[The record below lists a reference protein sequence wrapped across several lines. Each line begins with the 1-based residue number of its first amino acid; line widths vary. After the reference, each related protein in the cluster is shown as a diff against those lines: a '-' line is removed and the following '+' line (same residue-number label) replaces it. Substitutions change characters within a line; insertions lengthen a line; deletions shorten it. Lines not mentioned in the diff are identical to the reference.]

1 MAENKLKRLTEDENQ
16 DSTAEPPNKKIK
28 SINDDIIIEN
38 FLCKYFFIDKSLL
51 IKEFLQDGSKIVCI
65 TRPSGYGKTTNLT
78 MLRYFFEMNYENIKE
93 NEFQNLQNKKYFEN
107 LLISKEKEDD
117 QTYLD
122 KYQGKYP
129 VIYLDFSSDFKIG
142 KTFEAT
148 IKNFKNF
155 IKKLFRSYKNINL
168 NNLDNYD
175 KEQWEIF
182 QNGNVSIDELN
193 ESISFLCLNLNK
205 TFNKKIIL
213 LIDNYESPILNTVN
227 TSFFNEF
234 YEFYEEVFLE
244 IFKQDKRH
252 HYLFKTFITRNLKVN
267 EDSFKEINLT
277 NYSITSNINLL
288 LQNGYIEKAIPE
300 LINYE
305 MLKKDYIEK
314 HREIFWTLLV
324 EYGYLIYDYRTV
336 TTISDFKVVKLK
348 VSTNDVRE
356 FIKKKFFEWKKN
368 LFNVEKIQNT
378 IDSLTSNYDEER
390 IIEFLKD
397 KIKSNLGY
405 STGYD
410 YYKNEFID
418 KYYSIIYS
426 LLSISDK
433 YKIDTE
439 IKFKE
444 NDNIRELLIIPK
456 KNLKSN
462 NNKNDIIYI
471 IINYND
477 IVEKGC
483 IEALDYNENLVFD
496 NIELKNKYDKI
507 IKFGIAFNEKICDV
521 IYEINYGNLFKK
533 KEMQKEMQKN
543 LYKGEK
549 YRDAINDNRYLIDK
563 TKMISEL
570 IQQKYDVFLITR
582 PRRFGKSLNL
592 SMIKEFFE
600 KPINEKENE
609 DKKFVFDGL
618 EVSKDRKNMRHFHKY
633 PVIYLNFKSNN
644 NKEDDNSSIINF
656 LKKEIS
662 SVFNYYK
669 KRIDFNKLSR
679 DQQEEWNKIEQ
690 KSDGVI
696 LQSTIKFL
704 CTCLKE
710 FYKRRCIILID
721 EYDKIFSE
729 KLKSESTFGTIKTFF
744 SDTFKGNDYLHFGI
758 VTGCLDIGL
767 NELNSG
773 ANNFTKCS
781 LLKDDYFSD
790 CYGFTE
796 DELNKIL
803 SNFNISDN
811 KEKSDKDKTKDGI
824 KERLKKKYDGYSCF
838 SDKGIIKNIYNPFS
852 VIKFIETN
860 KDKKENYE
868 LSNYWV
874 NTGSNDKLK
883 NLIRENDFNFEIEFL
898 SLLCGRII
906 KISYDKDSGIDDNF
920 LRKDYSYR
928 DIWKVL
934 FFSGYL
940 AVADEEEYN
949 ENIKNMNNL
958 KMKFT
963 SNDLKVFNMNEK
975 EIESYKNKL
984 IETKDLED
992 ILYFKI
998 PNQEVLDNFNELM
1011 EELNKEKITSDY
1023 GDFKISEVLE
1033 NFINGIYNK
1042 DLEMIN
1048 KGLSKYLRQFS
1059 SRHLPI
1065 SYKRKSTESSPPE
1078 HVYQLFLMQLFFNLN
1093 VKGLV
1098 AEQES
1103 GYGIIDI
1110 GFPNEKENEEYI
1122 IIEIKVSD
1130 KDDQNSLSKACKE
1143 AINQIDNQKYDEKFK
1158 NSFNKIIKYG
1168 MAFNRRKCLIEMKE
1182 NNGDIKEY
1190 EDNEDDNKT

>member
-1 MAENKLKRLTEDENQ
+1 MAENKLKRLTEVENQ
-16 DSTAEPPNKKIK
+16 DSTAEPPNKKRK
-28 SINDDIIIEN
+28 ESSDLLKKFN
-38 FLCKYFFIDKSLL
+38 CQYFYIDKSLL
-51 IKEFLQDGSKIVCI
+51 IKEFLQDESEIVCV

-78 MLRYFFEMNYENIKE
+78 MFRYFFEMNYENIKE

-193 ESISFLCLNLNK
+193 ESISFLCLSLNEA
-205 TFNKKIIL
+205 FNKQIIL
-213 LIDNYESPILNTVN
+213 LIDNYDSPILNTVN
-227 TSFFNEF
+227 TSFYNEF
-234 YEFYEEVFLE
+234 FKFYKDVFLN
-244 IFKQDKRH
+244 IFKEDKYY
-252 HYLFKTFITRNLKVN
+252 HYLFKTFITGNLNVN
-267 EDSFKEINLT
+267 EYYFNEINLI
-277 NYSITSNINLL
+277 NNSIIDDMIFL
-288 LQNGYIEKAIPE
+288 LQNGYIEKKIPE
-300 LINYE
+300 LTNYE
-305 MLKKDYIEK
+305 MLKKDYINK
-314 HREIFWTLLV
+314 HREIIWTLLI
-324 EYGYLIYDYRTV
+324 EYGYLIVDV
-336 TTISDFKVVKLK
+336 TTNNGNISEVRKLIIK
-348 VSTNDVRE
+348 TEDIRE
-356 FIKKKFFEWKKN
+356 FIKKNFFEWKKN
-368 LFNVEKIQNT
+368 LFNVEKIKNT

-426 LLSISDK
+426 LLSLSDECEVVTK
-433 YKIDTE
+433 E
-439 IKFKE
+439 IFNE
-444 NDNIRELLIIPK
+444 NNNIRELLIIPK
-456 KNLKSN
+456 DNLETNTLN

-471 IINYND
+471 IINYNNN
-477 IVEKGC
+477 VEKGC
-483 IEALDYNENLVFD
+483 IEALDYNENLIFD
-496 NIELKNKYDKI
+496 KIELKNEYDKI
-507 IKFGIAFNEKICDV
+507 IKFGIAFNKKICDV
-521 IYEINYGNLFKK
+521 IYEINYGNKIK
-533 KEMQKEMQKN
+533 EKEMQKEI
-543 LYKGEK
+543 YTGEK
-549 YRDAINDNRYLIDK
+549 FQYASNENCYLIDK
-563 TKMISEL
+563 TKMISKL
-570 IQQKYDVFLITR
+570 INRKGINAYLITR

-592 SMIKEFFE
+592 SMIKDFFE

-710 FYKRRCIILID
+710 FYKRNCIILID

-781 LLKDDYFSD
+781 LLKDNYFSD

-803 SNFNISDN
+803 SKFNISDN

-860 KDKKENYE
+860 MNKKENYE

-883 NLIRENDFNFEIEFL
+883 NFIRENDFNFEIEFL

-920 LRKDYSYR
+920 LRKDFSNG

-984 IETKDLED
+984 IETKDLEN

-1023 GDFKISEVLE
+1023 GDFKVSNVLE

-1078 HVYQLFLMQLFFNLN
+1078 HVYQLFLMQLFFNLS

-1110 GFPNEKENEEYI
+1110 GFPNKKEDEEYI

-1168 MAFNRRKCLIEMKE
+1168 MAFNKRKCLIEMKE

>member
-16 DSTAEPPNKKIK
+16 DSTAEPPNKKRK
-28 SINDDIIIEN
+28 ESSDLLKKFN
-38 FLCKYFFIDKSLL
+38 CQYFYIDKSLL
-51 IKEFLQDGSKIVCI
+51 IKKFLQDESEIVCV
-65 TRPSGYGKTTNLT
+65 TRPSGYGKTTNLK

-129 VIYLDFSSDFKIG
+129 VIYLDFSTVIIEE
-142 KTFEAT
+142 TYEAT
-148 IKNFKNF
+148 IESFKSF

-168 NNLDNYD
+168 KNLDKYD
-175 KEQWEIF
+175 KEQWENFQSGIF
-182 QNGNVSIDELN
+182 SLYELK
-193 ESISFLCLNLNK
+193 ESISFLCLSLNEA
-205 TFNKKIIL
+205 FNKQIIL
-213 LIDNYESPILNTVN
+213 LIDNYDSPILNTVN
-227 TSFFNEF
+227 TSFYNKFFKF
-234 YEFYEEVFLE
+234 YKDVFLN
-244 IFKQDKRH
+244 IFKEDKYY
-252 HYLFKTFITRNLKVN
+252 HYLFKTFITGNLNK
-267 EDSFKEINLT
+267 
-277 NYSITSNINLL
+277 
-288 LQNGYIEKAIPE
+288 IPE
-300 LINYE
+300 LTNYE
-305 MLKKDYIEK
+305 MLKKDYINK
-314 HREIFWTLLV
+314 HREIIWTLLI
-324 EYGYLIYDYRTV
+324 EYGYLIVDV
-336 TTISDFKVVKLK
+336 TTNNGNISEVRKLIIK
-348 VSTNDVRE
+348 TEDIRE
-356 FIKKKFFEWKKN
+356 FIKKNFFEWKKN
-368 LFNVEKIQNT
+368 LFNVEKIKNT

-426 LLSISDK
+426 LLSLSDECEVVTK
-433 YKIDTE
+433 E
-439 IKFKE
+439 IFNE
-444 NDNIRELLIIPK
+444 NNNIRELLIIPK
-456 KNLKSN
+456 DNLETNTLN

-471 IINYND
+471 IINYNNN
-477 IVEKGC
+477 VEKGC
-483 IEALDYNENLVFD
+483 IEALDYNENLIFD
-496 NIELKNKYDKI
+496 KIELKNEYDKI
-507 IKFGIAFNEKICDV
+507 IKFGIAFNKKICDV
-521 IYEINYGNLFKK
+521 IYEINYGNKIK
-533 KEMQKEMQKN
+533 EKEMQKEI
-543 LYKGEK
+543 YTGEK
-549 YRDAINDNRYLIDK
+549 FQYASNENCYLIDK
-563 TKMISEL
+563 TKMISKL
-570 IQQKYDVFLITR
+570 INRKGINAYLITR

-592 SMIKEFFE
+592 SMIKDFFE

-696 LQSTIKFL
+696 LQS
-704 CTCLKE
+704 
-710 FYKRRCIILID
+710 
-721 EYDKIFSE
+721 
-729 KLKSESTFGTIKTFF
+729 
-744 SDTFKGNDYLHFGI
+744 
-758 VTGCLDIGL
+758 CLDIGL

-781 LLKDDYFSD
+781 LLKDNYFSD

-803 SNFNISDN
+803 SKFNISDN

-860 KDKKENYE
+860 MNKKENYE

-883 NLIRENDFNFEIEFL
+883 NFIRENDFNFEIEFL
-898 SLLCGRII
+898 I
-906 KISYDKDSGIDDNF
+906 
-920 LRKDYSYR
+920 
-928 DIWKVL
+928 
-934 FFSGYL
+934 
-940 AVADEEEYN
+940 
-949 ENIKNMNNL
+949 
-958 KMKFT
+958 
-963 SNDLKVFNMNEK
+963 
-975 EIESYKNKL
+975 
-984 IETKDLED
+984 
-992 ILYFKI
+992 
-998 PNQEVLDNFNELM
+998 
-1011 EELNKEKITSDY
+1011 
-1023 GDFKISEVLE
+1023 
-1033 NFINGIYNK
+1033 
-1042 DLEMIN
+1042 
-1048 KGLSKYLRQFS
+1048 
-1059 SRHLPI
+1059 
-1065 SYKRKSTESSPPE
+1065 
-1078 HVYQLFLMQLFFNLN
+1078 
-1093 VKGLV
+1093 

-1110 GFPNEKENEEYI
+1110 GFPNKKEDEEYI

-1168 MAFNRRKCLIEMKE
+1168 MAFNKRKCLIEMKE

>member
-1 MAENKLKRLTEDENQ
+1 MAENKLKRLTEVENQ
-16 DSTAEPPNKKIK
+16 DSTAEPPNKKRK
-28 SINDDIIIEN
+28 ESSDLLKKFN
-38 FLCKYFFIDKSLL
+38 CQYFYIDKSLL
-51 IKEFLQDGSKIVCI
+51 IKEFLQDESEIVCV

-78 MLRYFFEMNYENIKE
+78 MFRYFFEMNYENIKE

-193 ESISFLCLNLNK
+193 ESISFLCLSLNEA
-205 TFNKKIIL
+205 FNKQIIL
-213 LIDNYESPILNTVN
+213 LIDNYDSPILNTVN
-227 TSFFNEF
+227 TSFYNEF
-234 YEFYEEVFLE
+234 FKFYKDVFLN
-244 IFKQDKRH
+244 IFKEDKYY
-252 HYLFKTFITRNLKVN
+252 HYLFKTFITGNLNK
-267 EDSFKEINLT
+267 
-277 NYSITSNINLL
+277 
-288 LQNGYIEKAIPE
+288 IPE
-300 LINYE
+300 LTNYE
-305 MLKKDYIEK
+305 MLKKDYINK
-314 HREIFWTLLV
+314 HREIIWTLLI
-324 EYGYLIYDYRTV
+324 EYGYLIVDV
-336 TTISDFKVVKLK
+336 TTNNGIISKVRKLIIK
-348 VSTNDVRE
+348 TEDIRE
-356 FIKKKFFEWKKN
+356 FIKKNFFEWKKN
-368 LFNVEKIQNT
+368 LYKDEKIQNT
-378 IDSLTSNYDEER
+378 IDSLTSNYNEER

-410 YYKNEFID
+410 YYKNEFLD

-477 IVEKGC
+477 IVKEGC
-483 IEALDYNENLVFD
+483 IEALDYNENLEFD
-496 NIELKNKYDKI
+496 DIKLKEKYDKI

-521 IYEINYGNLFKK
+521 IYEINYGKYFKK
-533 KEMQKEMQKN
+533 KEMQKN

-690 KSDGVI
+690 KSD
-696 LQSTIKFL
+696 
-704 CTCLKE
+704 
-710 FYKRRCIILID
+710 
-721 EYDKIFSE
+721 
-729 KLKSESTFGTIKTFF
+729 
-744 SDTFKGNDYLHFGI
+744 

-811 KEKSDKDKTKDGI
+811 KEKSDKDNTKDGI

-898 SLLCGRII
+898 SL
-906 KISYDKDSGIDDNF
+906 
-920 LRKDYSYR
+920 
-928 DIWKVL
+928 
-934 FFSGYL
+934 
-940 AVADEEEYN
+940 
-949 ENIKNMNNL
+949 
-958 KMKFT
+958 
-963 SNDLKVFNMNEK
+963 
-975 EIESYKNKL
+975 
-984 IETKDLED
+984 
-992 ILYFKI
+992 
-998 PNQEVLDNFNELM
+998 
-1011 EELNKEKITSDY
+1011 
-1023 GDFKISEVLE
+1023 
-1033 NFINGIYNK
+1033 
-1042 DLEMIN
+1042 
-1048 KGLSKYLRQFS
+1048 
-1059 SRHLPI
+1059 
-1065 SYKRKSTESSPPE
+1065 
-1078 HVYQLFLMQLFFNLN
+1078 
-1093 VKGLV
+1093 V

-1110 GFPNEKENEEYI
+1110 GFPNKKEDEEYI

-1168 MAFNRRKCLIEMKE
+1168 MAFNKRKCLIEMKE

>member
-16 DSTAEPPNKKIK
+16 DSTAEPPNKKRK
-28 SINDDIIIEN
+28 ESSDLLKKFN
-38 FLCKYFFIDKSLL
+38 CQYFYIDKSLL
-51 IKEFLQDGSKIVCI
+51 IKKFLQDESEIVCV
-65 TRPSGYGKTTNLT
+65 TRPSGYGKTTNLK

-129 VIYLDFSSDFKIG
+129 VIYLDFSTVIIEE
-142 KTFEAT
+142 TYEAT
-148 IKNFKNF
+148 IESFKSF

-168 NNLDNYD
+168 KNLDKYD
-175 KEQWEIF
+175 KEQWENFQSGIF
-182 QNGNVSIDELN
+182 SLYELK
-193 ESISFLCLNLNK
+193 ESISFLCLSLNEA
-205 TFNKKIIL
+205 FNKQIIL
-213 LIDNYESPILNTVN
+213 LIDNYDSPILNTVN
-227 TSFFNEF
+227 TSFYNKFFKF
-234 YEFYEEVFLE
+234 YKDVFLN
-244 IFKQDKRH
+244 IFKEDKYY
-252 HYLFKTFITRNLKVN
+252 HYLFKTFITGNLNVN
-267 EDSFKEINLT
+267 EYYFNEINLI
-277 NYSITSNINLL
+277 NNSII
-288 LQNGYIEKAIPE
+288 
-300 LINYE
+300 
-305 MLKKDYIEK
+305 D
-314 HREIFWTLLV
+314 V
-324 EYGYLIYDYRTV
+324 DV
-336 TTISDFKVVKLK
+336 TTNNGNISEVRKLIIK
-348 VSTNDVRE
+348 TEDIRE
-356 FIKKKFFEWKKN
+356 FIKKNFFEWKKN
-368 LFNVEKIQNT
+368 LFNVEKIKNT

-426 LLSISDK
+426 LLSLSDECEVVTK
-433 YKIDTE
+433 E
-439 IKFKE
+439 IFNE
-444 NDNIRELLIIPK
+444 NNNIRELLIIPK
-456 KNLKSN
+456 DNLETNTLN

-471 IINYND
+471 IINYNNN
-477 IVEKGC
+477 VEKGC
-483 IEALDYNENLVFD
+483 IEALDYNENLIFD
-496 NIELKNKYDKI
+496 KIELKNEYDKI
-507 IKFGIAFNEKICDV
+507 IKFGIAFNKKICDV
-521 IYEINYGNLFKK
+521 IYEINYGNKIK
-533 KEMQKEMQKN
+533 EKEMQKEI
-543 LYKGEK
+543 YTGEK
-549 YRDAINDNRYLIDK
+549 FQYASNENCYLIDK
-563 TKMISEL
+563 TKMISKL
-570 IQQKYDVFLITR
+570 INRKGINAYLITR

-592 SMIKEFFE
+592 SMIKDFFE

-710 FYKRRCIILID
+710 FYKRNCIILID

-729 KLKSESTFGTIKTFF
+729 KLKSER
-744 SDTFKGNDYLHFGI
+744 NDYLHFGI

-781 LLKDDYFSD
+781 LLKDDYF
-790 CYGFTE
+790 
-796 DELNKIL
+796 K
-803 SNFNISDN
+803 
-811 KEKSDKDKTKDGI
+811 KSDKDKTKDGI